1 MKKKY
6 ILISA
11 CILSSLTFVSC
22 DDFLDTES
30 KTDLNTET
38 AYSNTEA
45 AEMALVGCYDGWQRT
60 TSDQGVGMYLTAEFA
75 SEQAFGGL
83 GLSDARN
90 NNIIDQFTTSIAPSY
105 NDLYNTDWINYYKG
119 IFRCNQL
126 ITQQDNIDWGGD
138 ETAKGRVIGEARALR
153 GILYFD
159 LVRLFGDVPLLTEPS
174 EENLPR
180 TAAKEVYQLIFDD
193 FKFAAANIPADAYP
207 LENRNTNDGHITK
220 YAAEALLVR
229 AYLYYTGYYGA
240 QHEGCT
246 KEEAIAAID
255 DVVANGG
262 YELESEYKNLFMPA
276 CTSDASTS
284 GNYAWNSTYAGKYYN
299 NGWTG
304 DISKEVVLNLK
315 FNTTQ
320 DYNGNAD
327 GNTFSV
333 YLGPRNKM
341 ATNVCIAS
349 GWGACSVTPYFVT
362 KYQSDPRFSAC
373 CWSATEAGFT
383 ADVADTYEYTGYYT
397 RKYAPMCFSDGTR
410 QEVGFQLGEQHQNIT
425 YYQDWTIMRYA
436 DVLLMHSE
444 LHENADGLNQ
454 VRARVGL
461 PAVSYSIENIRNER
475 AIEFAFEGIHFWDL
489 MRYEKD
495 GAYAARTIAEAQDG
509 ATVQNGGVEATT
521 TFSESNFTSKKGL
534 MQIPNTQITL
544 SGGTLTQNA
553 GW

>member
-1 MKKKY
+1 
-6 ILISA
+6 
-11 CILSSLTFVSC
+11 
-22 DDFLDTES
+22 
-30 KTDLNTET
+30 
-38 AYSNTEA
+38 
-45 AEMALVGCYDGWQRT
+45 
-60 TSDQGVGMYLTAEFA
+60 MYLTAEFA